1 MVNINNLIF
10 LLNELNKILDNAKT
24 NDGEIVYNI
33 SRDKYEKLNDS
44 HNELLKLVKE
54 IKDKNA
60 K

>member
-33 SRDKYEKLNDS
+33 SRKKYEKLNDS
-44 HNELLKLVKE
+44 YNELLKLVKE

>member
-24 NDGEIVYNI
+24 NDGEIIYDI

-44 HNELLKLVKE
+44 YNELLKLVKE

>member
-44 HNELLKLVKE
+44 YNELLKLVKE